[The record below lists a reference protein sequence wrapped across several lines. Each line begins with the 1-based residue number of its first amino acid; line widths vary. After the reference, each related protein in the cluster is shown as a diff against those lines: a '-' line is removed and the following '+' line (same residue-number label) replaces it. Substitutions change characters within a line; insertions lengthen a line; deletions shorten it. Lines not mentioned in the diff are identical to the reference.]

1 MSRQGIAVT
10 RCYRLFQKR
19 PDGDDMGMPARASQ
33 QAQRKETRTRDRY
46 ENLRA
51 VLAERNHDHSLV
63 RWCLGV
69 HKLRTTADR
78 RHSAAD
84 DRRRGTVAFL
94 PAVCRLAAH
103 ARSVCGKTL
112 DGVANRPS
120 LAAKGSMTSVRLT
133 AHARSALPPKV
144 LGSRPLPIRAL
155 RPRLPV
161 ETNQR
166 SAGMT
171 VPTPPQRRAKG
182 RAKVRPGAVEEGEMD
197 GSLPDIKEVTVGRA
211 TAKNCSKRDE
221 PAKAS

>member
-33 QAQRKETRTRDRY
+33 QAQRKETRARDRY
-46 ENLRA
+46 KNLRA

-120 LAAKGSMTSVRLT
+120 LAAKGTMTSVRLT
-133 AHARSALPPKV
+133 AHARSALPPKSTWV
-144 LGSRPLPIRAL
+144 ASFAHQSSSPASPGGNEPKECRYDGPNAPLNDAPKGEQRCAL
-155 RPRLPV
+155 ALLR
-161 ETNQR
+161 
-166 SAGMT
+166 
-171 VPTPPQRRAKG
+171 
-182 RAKVRPGAVEEGEMD
+182 KVKWMAHCR
-197 GSLPDIKEVTVGRA
+197 T
-211 TAKNCSKRDE
+211 
-221 PAKAS
+221 